1 MYVCGVDG
9 NPPVP
14 LFSRNA
20 DCLDPVL
27 NLQFPVRRALL
38 ECLVVDNPP
47 ELVSNVAIVV
57 RDD

>member
-1 MYVCGVDG
+1 MCSVDG
-9 NPPVP
+9 NPLVP

-20 DCLDPVL
+20 DCLDPMS

-47 ELVSNVAIVV
+47 GVASNVAIVV
-57 RDD
+57 GDE